1 MEDLSL
7 MKPTALFVNTSR
19 AELVAENALVSALNR
34 GRPGMA
40 AVDVFESE
48 PILQGHPLLRLENA
62 VCTPHIGYVE
72 QDSYELYFG
81 AAFDNVISFINQ
93 NPSNIINPEALEGAV
108 SCVERSALG
117 AAAGQL
123 RIGCGVMVTSGALN
137 DLCASL
143 QVSVA
148 LGGQLITVGAM
159 VMGLGAPL
167 LAAAV
172 AGWDRR
178 RLLTLSLLW
187 YALGHLVSAAAPSYA
202 WLLPLRAVSVIG
214 AAVFTPQAAA
224 AINVMDR
231 TGAAR
236 ARHHLRLPGLVAG
249 VGAGHA
255 AAQLHRRD
263 LGLAL
268 GLCAGGRDE
277 PGRRRR
283 VWRSV
288 PDGVKPPA
296 LSRASWRHVLTH
308 PLLMGVVAITAVS
321 AAGQFTLTAYL
332 APYYRQVLQ
341 ASPAAISAL
350 FFSFGAFG
358 VIGNVLLTRWVDRL
372 GAAHCTTLALA
383 AMALSMLIWPLA
395 STPLQMALVG
405 LPWGLGCFS
414 SNSAQQARLGH
425 AAPALA
431 PALMALNSSAIYLGQ
446 AVGAASG
453 GALIAT
459 QGLGALHGYGAA
471 WLLAAVALSAWLAA
485 RMKGPGH
492 G

>member
-1 MEDLSL
+1 MNAARW
-7 MKPTALFVNTSR
+7 AL
-19 AELVAENALVSALNR
+19 
-34 GRPGMA
+34 
-40 AVDVFESE
+40 
-48 PILQGHPLLRLENA
+48 LLGNFA
-62 VCTPHIGYVE
+62 
-72 QDSYELYFG
+72 
-81 AAFDNVISFINQ
+81 
-93 NPSNIINPEALEGAV
+93 
-108 SCVERSALG
+108 
-117 AAAGQL
+117 
-123 RIGCGVMVTSGALN
+123 IGCGVMVTSGALN
-137 DLCASL
+137 DIVRDL
-143 QVSVA
+143 QVSVPA
-148 LGGQLITVGAM
+148 GGQLTTVGAI

-224 AINVMDR
+224 AINVMTKPAQR
-231 TGAAR
+231 GR
-236 ARHHLRLPGLVAG
+236 AITFVFLGWSLASVLGMPMHSYIAETFGWRWAFALVG
-249 VGAGHA
+249 VMSLA
-255 AAQLHRRD
+255 AA
-263 LGLAL
+263 
-268 GLCAGGRDE
+268 GG
-277 PGRRRR
+277 

-453 GALIAT
+453 GALIAS
-459 QGLGALHGYGAA
+459 QGLQVLHVYGAA
-471 WLLAAVALSAWLAA
+471 WLLAAVALSAWLGS
-485 RMKGPGH
+485 RMKGTLH